1 MIAVLLFILLSP
13 GFLLSIPAV
22 GGKYLMTG
30 KTSVTAVLVHAVVF
44 GLALY
49 LLKTYYG
56 IEGFSKMAD
65 ASVFDRKAGAAVQ
78 ATVRR
83 GAPQKP
89 VEAPKM

>member
-44 GLALY
+44 GLVLY

-56 IEGFSKMAD
+56 IEGFAATPQLSKTMA
-65 ASVFDRKAGAAVQ
+65 
-78 ATVRR
+78 
-83 GAPQKP
+83 P
-89 VEAPKM
+89 VEKKK

>member
-49 LLKTYYG
+49 LLNMYYG
-56 IEGFSKMAD
+56 IEGFKQAP
-65 ASVFDRKAGAAVQ
+65 VTRGAAKPAYQ
-78 ATVRR
+78 A
-83 GAPQKP
+83 P
-89 VEAPKM
+89 VVGRKGFSKFEAKK